1 MNLLFAI
8 AAGGALGALL
18 RYGLA
23 GLIQKA
29 VGSPF
34 PWGTVTVNVI
44 GSLMMGV
51 CWEYLF
57 RSPAS
62 PALRGFIVV
71 GFLGAFTT
79 FSTFSLETVLLA
91 RLHDMHAALLN
102 VFVSNTVCI
111 SAVLLGLHLTR
122 CIHPHVAK

>member
-1 MNLLFAI
+1 MKLLFAI
-8 AAGGALGALL
+8 AAGGAIGALL

-23 GLIQKA
+23 GLIQKVVLGA
-29 VGSPF
+29 F
-34 PWGTVTVNVI
+34 PWGTVTVNVL

-62 PALRGFIVV
+62 TALRGFILV

-91 RLHDMHAALLN
+91 RLHDMPAALLN
-102 VFVSNTVCI
+102 VLVSNTVCI
-111 SAVLLGLHLTR
+111 SAVLLGLHLARWVHSPATN
-122 CIHPHVAK
+122 